1 MITTRVAA
9 SALFL
14 FGFIM
19 AIPLS
24 GKSQTAT
31 PWTAKQCH
39 DRMEQLFEIGS
50 KANDPLVDMSE
61 VLRELMQ
68 DIGERA
74 GSSFAIHCR
83 MKEANS
89 IQILMHRLESIEADR
104 QETASAANRTEKL
117 GIKMENF
124 SVQNSAYDP
133 GFTNF
138 GKGMGF

>member
-9 SALFL
+9 PALFL
-14 FGFIM
+14 FGVIM

-39 DRMEQLFEIGS
+39 DRMEQLFAIGA

-61 VLRELMQ
+61 VLRELNQ

-74 GSSFAIHCR
+74 GSSFAIYCR

-104 QETASAANRTEKL
+104 QETAAADKRSDK
-117 GIKMENF
+117 
-124 SVQNSAYDP
+124 
-133 GFTNF
+133 F
-138 GKGMGF
+138 GKFLEKNFNAQSTAYNPGGFAQ